1 MSRKWNYVEIPIR
14 CFKSK
19 NVSFLIT
26 WESRLFLSIR
36 KHSDWRLSKNHISE
50 WVSLSFLFW
59 PALFSWN
66 YLTCPQTFSQSSFKR
81 WSWHCLKSQD
91 KLEDKW
97 WEYDDIWVVHGG
109 KISILGEYLLACLF
123 WQQTWFVNRD
133 SNLLW
138 AGFFIS
144 VIGCVLPLFVS
155 ILCCWMGVTYW
166 RYQNQGDSHPPRLTE
181 FISKTDQ
188 GWLTE
193 LKITEMQPFIDL
205 EWHFESRTWFLI
217 QGGISEKDSK
227 RNFDIYLW
235 IQLIDLF
242 SINNHCPN
250 GCNAV

>member
-166 RYQNQGDSHPPRLTE
+166 RYQNQGDSHPPRLLWVYIENRSGMIKWAKNYRNAALYRFGVTFWIE
-181 FISKTDQ
+181 NLISNPRRHQ
-188 GWLTE
+188 REG
-193 LKITEMQPFIDL
+193 
-205 EWHFESRTWFLI
+205 
-217 QGGISEKDSK
+217 
-227 RNFDIYLW
+227 
-235 IQLIDLF
+235 
-242 SINNHCPN
+242 
-250 GCNAV
+250 